1 MGRVKG
7 TQLKRMAKE
16 LASKHPALFSED
28 FEKNKAKIDE
38 LKIVG
43 ESKVERNKL
52 AGEVSVLMRRA
63 RKRREAEEKAA

>member
-7 TQLKRMAKE
+7 THLKRMAKE
-16 LASKHPALFSED
+16 LVKKHAKLFSDD
-28 FEKNKAKIDE
+28 FEKNKLKINE

-43 ESKVERNKL
+43 ESKTERNKL

-63 RKRREAEEKAA
+63 RKRKEAEEKAA